1 MPAYQGAC
9 HCGAV
14 TFRLVSDIIEL
25 TTCDC
30 SLCRQKNA
38 LMTKVHERALAVLS
52 GKDLLSVYEWW
63 ASTFF
68 TQARRTG
75 SFWRE
80 ANGPGRA
87 RSSHSPVRWHERTNK
102 NAASVSRSGVLDSNI
117 ERGEFLVL
125 GRPGS
130 DLLSQGLSHSTIGA
144 EEFNGRVRDGIGL
157 RLFAKTTRPAKDKKT
172 KQAIFVWRLAP
183 LIHAGLGLAT
193 LWTLKMRAIKPIERL
208 VPVSCMHCC
217 TSTSGL
223 STWWSS
229 TVLKGM
235 LVLRW
240 VSRLDAFSGY
250 PVRT

>member
-1 MPAYQGAC
+1 MANEPTSRPVRLNQRSGANEA
-9 HCGAV
+9 G
-14 TFRLVSDIIEL
+14 
-25 TTCDC
+25 DC
-30 SLCRQKNA
+30 
-38 LMTKVHERALAVLS
+38 
-52 GKDLLSVYEWW
+52 
-63 ASTFF
+63 
-68 TQARRTG
+68 
-75 SFWRE
+75 RE
-80 ANGPGRA
+80 PGR
-87 RSSHSPVRWHERTNK
+87 VRWLKMLHAHGDGKMQAMGHSRAPTKTPPRFPE
-102 NAASVSRSGVLDSNI
+102 AAFFYSNI
-117 ERGEFLVL
+117 KRGRFLVL

-183 LIHAGLGLAT
+183 LIHSGQDLAI

-208 VPVSCMHCC
+208 VPVSYMHYC

-223 STWWSS
+223 STWSSS